1 MKAKHCSA
9 VSIPHFR
16 SFQQLPP
23 TISRTWYQK
32 HNLSQVADAELDL
45 RAKSVFNTILPPR
58 CCQDSGCFLPSLL
71 PVFMLKK
78 SPCRLRLPLA
88 CCLRK
93 TPVARCHWMERR
105 LRLGP
110 GIADILLM
118 AFESFPG
125 AALDF
130 AFELLHFTQ
139 LKMFTYK
146 QVSMCSCINEK

>member
-1 MKAKHCSA
+1 M
-9 VSIPHFR
+9 
-16 SFQQLPP
+16 
-23 TISRTWYQK
+23 
-32 HNLSQVADAELDL
+32 
-45 RAKSVFNTILPPR
+45 
-58 CCQDSGCFLPSLL
+58 
-71 PVFMLKK
+71 
-78 SPCRLRLPLA
+78 
-88 CCLRK
+88 
-93 TPVARCHWMERR
+93 ARCHWMERR